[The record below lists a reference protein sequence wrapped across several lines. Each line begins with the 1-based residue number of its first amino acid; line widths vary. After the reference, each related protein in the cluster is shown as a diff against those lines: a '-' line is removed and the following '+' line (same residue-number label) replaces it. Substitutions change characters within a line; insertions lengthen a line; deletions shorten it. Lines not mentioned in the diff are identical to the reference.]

1 MTGKTRENRA
11 RRKLRKMGYALQK
24 CRNRADRY
32 HYGQYRII
40 EINTN
45 AIVTGERFDM
55 SLGDVE
61 RFIEDW
67 RMRGKLNGKKFDEW

>member
-1 MTGKTRENRA
+1 
-11 RRKLRKMGYALQK
+11 MGYALQK

-61 RFIEDW
+61 RFIED
-67 RMRGKLNGKKFDEW
+67 